1 MLLRSERAATVV
13 ALFGVSALAWLS
25 LFHVAGAMHGM
36 SAVMPGM
43 AMGDVRPAPW
53 SGSKLVLMFVM
64 WWVMMTGMMLPGA
77 IPMILIFGTV
87 NRRRRERGQAYL
99 PSAVFAAGYLIAW
112 GVFSLGATL
121 AQWRLDQAAL
131 LLPSMKI
138 GSALLG
144 AALWVS
150 AGLYQWSPLKR
161 ACLAN
166 CRSPIDFVVNR
177 WRDGWL
183 GALRM
188 GVEHGAYCLGCCALL
203 MALLFVGGV
212 MNLLWVA
219 VLAVFILFEKL
230 LPSGQRVA
238 RVGGALM
245 IAFGVFLLA
254 WG

>member
-1 MLLRSERAATVV
+1 MLLRSERAATVA
-13 ALFGVSALAWLS
+13 ALLGVSALAWLY
-25 LFHVAGAMHGM
+25 LFHLAGG
-36 SAVMPGM
+36 MPGM
-43 AMGDVRPAPW
+43 GAAMPGAAMGAMPPAPW
-53 SGSKLVLMFVM
+53 SGSKLILMFVM
-64 WWVMMTGMMLPGA
+64 WWVMMAGMMLPGA
-77 IPMILIFGTV
+77 IPMILTFATV
-87 NRRRRERGQAYL
+87 NRRRRERGQAHL

-138 GSALLG
+138 GSTLFG

-150 AGLYQWSPLKR
+150 AGVYQWTPLKR

-219 VLAVFILFEKL
+219 VLAVLILIEKL
-230 LPSGQRVA
+230 LPAGERVA